1 MIWVFHSLILH
12 SAFVLHT
19 YPWRESSLI
28 VEFLTENEGRVPTIA
43 KGARRRTSNVRGL
56 LMPFNK
62 LLIRYSKKGD
72 LRSLMS
78 AEWDEKGKKQLVGNQ
93 LFVGFYI
100 NELILKF
107 VQRNQCCKFLFS
119 DYESTLKNL
128 ASFPEMQEVH
138 LRRFE
143 FAILKEVG
151 VMPDFSEHVVSA
163 NSHLYLSPE
172 QGVFYEDDIDNHTL
186 NVGNDFFLIESELL
200 QVLTTLNSESY
211 GWTELFQNKKYWL
224 KVKGLLRF
232 LLNGQLNSAELRSR
246 RIMKEINQFSRRIN
260 K

>member
-1 MIWVFHSLILH
+1 MSLR

-28 VEFLTENEGRVPTIA
+28 VEFLTENEGRVSAVA
-43 KGARRRTSNVRGL
+43 KSARKSTSSLRGL
-56 LMPFNK
+56 LVPFNR

-78 AEWDEKGKKQLVGNQ
+78 AEWDERGEKQLAGQQ

-100 NELILKF
+100 NELVLKF
-107 VQRNQCCKFLFS
+107 VQRNESCNMLFS

-128 ASFPEMQEVH
+128 VSFPEMQEVH

-143 FAILKEVG
+143 FAILKETG
-151 VMPDFSEHVVSA
+151 VMPDFSEYVVTGN
-163 NSHLYLSPE
+163 NSLYLSPE
-172 QGVFYEDDIDNHTL
+172 EGVFYEDDINKFTL
-186 NVGNDFFLIESELL
+186 NVRNELFLIEPMLL
-200 QVLTTLNSESY
+200 EVLTTLNSEAY
-211 GWTELFQNKKYWL
+211 GWNKLFQNKKYWL
-224 KVKGLLRF
+224 KVKSLLRF
-232 LLNGQLNSAELRSR
+232 LLNGQLKSVELKSR
-246 RIMKEINQFSRRIN
+246 RIMKEINQFSLGIN